1 MHMDA
6 RLVVL
11 LWLVQLV
18 GCLYLGY
25 RTAKKTGRS
34 MLNWTVMGF
43 LLAVII
49 PPVGL
54 VVSLVAF
61 LFYPPLISPHPLAAP
76 RDDPGDAPPKR
87 RRPPSGA

>member
-1 MHMDA
+1 MDA

-43 LLAVII
+43 LLAVIV

-54 VVSLVAF
+54 VVSVVAF
-61 LFYPPLISPHPLAAP
+61 LFYPPLISPHPLAERQVERGGTRP
-76 RDDPGDAPPKR
+76 RR
-87 RRPPSGA
+87 RRPRSGD

>member
-1 MHMDA
+1 MDG
-6 RLVVL
+6 LPWLL
-11 LWLVQLV
+11 LWLAQLPA
-18 GCLYLGY
+18 CLYLGY

-43 LLAVII
+43 LLAVIV

-61 LFYPPLISPHPLAAP
+61 FFYPPLISPHPLAAP
-76 RDDPGDAPPKR
+76 RDDHGDTRPKR